1 MLRRSILF
9 TVWLV
14 FLGGAAALAQ
24 EAPEPASPPSV
35 ETRTFN
41 RKIWRK
47 ATSGLDYTDSKRRRR
62 ASSPRE
68 NSGTSGSRNG
78 RWVFMVLGALLLG
91 GALFL
96 LWRAIRAYWG
106 LKNPSVQQLEV
117 SLEEIE
123 DRLFESD
130 LSSFIERALAGGQY
144 RMAIRLYFL
153 DILKIL
159 ALQKQIRWGKDKTNR
174 QYSTE
179 LRSTDL
185 SAEFDRLVL
194 IFERVWYGQ
203 GQLDRAAF
211 AAIAPDFSAFLRKL
225 QADQNEDHSYG

>member
-1 MLRRSILF
+1 MMRWSILF
-9 TVWLV
+9 IVGLV
-14 FLGGAAALAQ
+14 FLGGDAALAR
-24 EAPEPASPPSV
+24 EVPEPASAPSV

-96 LWRAIRAYWG
+96 LWRYWG
-106 LKNPSVQQLEV
+106 LKNRSVQQLEV

-123 DRLFESD
+123 NRLFESD
-130 LSSFIERALAGGQY
+130 LSLFIERALAESQY
-144 RMAIRLYFL
+144 RLAIRLYFL
-153 DILKIL
+153 DVLKIL

-174 QYSTE
+174 EYSAE

-225 QADQNEDHSYG
+225 QADQNEDHFYG